1 VPHWQDHDIF
11 CKAQYV
17 YHREFVMTHI

>member
-1 VPHWQDHDIF
+1 VPHRQDHDIF

-17 YHREFVMTHI
+17 HHKKFVITHI